1 MSIRYGRV
9 WKKGNKQYR
18 YAYAKIGKKTYK
30 AKMVRD
36 FARGSKKG
44 VKLGQKMAWTFVGTV
59 ALINAPT
66 LLVGAQVLLRGGAAL
81 AILEIM
87 LRLKHGR

>member
-1 MSIRYGRV
+1 MSIRYGKSWRV
-9 WKKGNKQYR
+9 GNKQYR

-44 VKLGQKMAWTFVGTV
+44 ARLGKKIAYTFVGTV
-59 ALINAPT
+59 VLINAPT
-66 LLVGAQVLLRGGAAL
+66 LVVGANVLLRGGTAL
-81 AILEIM
+81 AILETM